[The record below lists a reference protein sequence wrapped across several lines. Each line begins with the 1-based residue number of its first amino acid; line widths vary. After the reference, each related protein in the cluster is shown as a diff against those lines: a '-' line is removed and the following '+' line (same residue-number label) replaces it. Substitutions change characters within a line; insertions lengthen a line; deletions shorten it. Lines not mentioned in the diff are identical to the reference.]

1 MPDVVGDMIEVLPTI
16 PGAGAQLRL
25 RPPRALSGR
34 QFIGLF
40 LALAAA
46 MWLVALLG
54 WWAGNAFAPW
64 FALLDSA
71 LVAAAL
77 AWLWRLGSRDERIMI
92 RADAIEVWRTDAPA
106 PAFHAHPYWV
116 RLEVRAEAGGEAGSA
131 APVATVVLACSGR
144 RCEIGAFLAPAE
156 RRQLAVRLQELLLAH
171 GTARR

>member
-1 MPDVVGDMIEVLPTI
+1 MPGVVGDMIEVLPTAT
-16 PGAGAQLRL
+16 GAGAQLRL

-40 LALAAA
+40 LALAAS

-54 WWAGNAFAPW
+54 WWAGNVFAPW

-77 AWLWRLGSRDERIMI
+77 AWLWQLGSRDERITI
-92 RADAIEVWRTDAPA
+92 RSDAIEVWRSGAPA
-106 PAFHAHPYWV
+106 PAFRAHPYWV
-116 RLEVRAEAGGEAGSA
+116 RLEVGAGGGEAAGA
-131 APVATVVLACSGR
+131 AATVVLACSGR
-144 RCEIGAFLAPAE
+144 RCEVGAFLAPAE
-156 RRQLAVRLQELLLAH
+156 RGQLAARLRELLAAH

>member
-1 MPDVVGDMIEVLPTI
+1 MPGVVGDMIEVLPMV

-40 LALAAA
+40 LVLAAM

-54 WWAGNAFAPW
+54 WWAGNVFAPW

-77 AWLWRLGSRDERIMI
+77 AWFWRLGSRDERITI
-92 RADAIEVWRTDAPA
+92 RADAIEVWRSGAPA
-106 PAFHAHPYWV
+106 PAFRGHPYWV
-116 RLEVRAEAGGEAGSA
+116 RLEAGTGGNEGEAA
-131 APVATVVLACSGR
+131 DVAVVLACSGR
-144 RCEIGAFLAPAE
+144 CCEVGAFLAPAE
-156 RRQLAVRLQELLLAH
+156 RRQLAERLRELLAAH

>member
-1 MPDVVGDMIEVLPTI
+1 MPGVVGDMIEVLPTI

-40 LALAAA
+40 LALSAM

-54 WWAGNAFAPW
+54 WWAGNVFAPW

-71 LVAAAL
+71 LVAASL
-77 AWLWRLGSRDERIMI
+77 AWLWRLGARDERITI
-92 RADAIEVWRTDAPA
+92 RADAIEVWRSGVPA

-116 RLEVRAEAGGEAGSA
+116 RLEVGTDARGGEAAVA
-131 APVATVVLACSGR
+131 ASVVLACSGR

-156 RRQLAVRLQELLLAH
+156 RRQLAARLQELLATH

>member
-1 MPDVVGDMIEVLPTI
+1 MIEVLPMV

-77 AWLWRLGSRDERIMI
+77 AWLWRLGSRDERILV
-92 RADAIEVWRTDAPA
+92 RAEAIEVWRSGAQA
-106 PAFHAHPYWV
+106 PAFSAHPYWV
-116 RLEVRAEAGGEAGSA
+116 RLEAGSA
-131 APVATVVLACSGR
+131 VGAEATVVLACSGR

-156 RRQLAVRLQELLLAH
+156 RRQLAERLRELLAAP

>member
-1 MPDVVGDMIEVLPTI
+1 MPGVVGDMIEVLPTI

-46 MWLVALLG
+46 TWLVALLG
-54 WWAGNAFAPW
+54 WWAGNVFAPW

-77 AWLWRLGSRDERIMI
+77 AWLWRLGSRDERITI
-92 RADAIEVWRTDAPA
+92 RADAIEVWRSDALA

-116 RLEVRAEAGGEAGSA
+116 RVEVGTDAAGGEASEA
-131 APVATVVLACSGR
+131 AWVVLACSGR
-144 RCEIGAFLAPAE
+144 RCEVGAFLAPAE
-156 RRQLAVRLQELLLAH
+156 RGQLAARLQELLAAH

>member
-1 MPDVVGDMIEVLPTI
+1 MPGVVGDMIETLPTL

-54 WWAGNAFAPW
+54 WWAGNVFAPW

-77 AWLWRLGSRDERIMI
+77 AWLWRLGSRDERITI
-92 RADAIEVWRTDAPA
+92 RADAIEVWRWGATA
-106 PAFHAHPYWV
+106 PAFRAHPYWV
-116 RLEVRAEAGGEAGSA
+116 RLEAGTGAGGGDADDA
-131 APVATVVLACSGR
+131 AVVLACSGR

-156 RRQLAVRLQELLLAH
+156 RRQLAERLRELLAAH
-171 GTARR
+171 GTARQ